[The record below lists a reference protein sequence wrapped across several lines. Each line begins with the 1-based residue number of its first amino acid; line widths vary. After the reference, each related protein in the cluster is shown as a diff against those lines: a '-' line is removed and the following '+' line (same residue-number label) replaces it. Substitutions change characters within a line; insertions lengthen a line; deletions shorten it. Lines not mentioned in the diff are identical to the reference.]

1 MRSLAGPALFEAL
14 NSASRTGTIFAPAT
28 PLERPQASPRS
39 QGPHSPYE
47 ARRRSTYRGSRA
59 VARALR
65 FLEALSSQPYK
76 LLIGTVIPRPIAFI
90 TTVDEH
96 GVVNAAPFSFFNC
109 LSHPTIVAIGVENHP
124 DMRHKDT
131 DPMWLA

>member
-1 MRSLAGPALFEAL
+1 MKLDADQPIAEA
-14 NSASRTGTIFAPAT
+14 APSRVHFDFSK
-28 PLERPQASPRS
+28 LSPRD
-39 QGPHSPYE
+39 
-47 ARRRSTYRGSRA
+47 R
-59 VARALR
+59 
-65 FLEALSSQPYK
+65 YK